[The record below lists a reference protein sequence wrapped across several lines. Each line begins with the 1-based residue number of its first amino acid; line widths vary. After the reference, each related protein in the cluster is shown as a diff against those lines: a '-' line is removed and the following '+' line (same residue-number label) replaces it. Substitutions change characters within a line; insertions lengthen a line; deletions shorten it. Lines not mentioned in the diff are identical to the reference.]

1 MEQVNLFNDEF
12 KNIRM
17 ELVDDEPW
25 YVFEDVIRELDIET
39 EFMINNYYG
48 ENNSLFNKLPENT
61 KGFLLID
68 STYYRNRILTINRKG
83 IYILLFMSN
92 LENKRLNQ
100 FNNWIASK
108 VIPSII
114 ETGTY
119 TDNENIMENFKLI
132 NN

>member
-17 ELVDDEPW
+17 ELVDGEPW

-39 EFMINNYYG
+39 EFMISDYYG

-114 ETGTY
+114 ETGAY
-119 TDNENIMENFKLI
+119 TDNENVMENFKLI